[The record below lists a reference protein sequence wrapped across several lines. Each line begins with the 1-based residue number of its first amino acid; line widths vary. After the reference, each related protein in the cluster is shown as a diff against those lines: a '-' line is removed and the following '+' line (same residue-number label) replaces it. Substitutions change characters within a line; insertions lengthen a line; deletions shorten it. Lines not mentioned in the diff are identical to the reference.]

1 MPLWKTEVRSAFG
14 KNIQLAFWIAMFS
27 VNIYLGYYVL
37 GWHNTLYRSL
47 SLVTLHL
54 INFYGF
60 YSWLIPVYYQKK
72 KYVHAFIGGLL
83 LLALL
88 TPFRT
93 IIENN
98 FMISGRLINIEK
110 FGRLSFVLFTEITIA
125 AFASLMRL
133 ARDNEVN
140 KQHILAL
147 GKLHLESE
155 LRFLKAQMNPHF
167 LFNTINNIYSLTLMK
182 SDNAPEA
189 LLKLSGLLR
198 YLLYES
204 QEKVP
209 LGKEVNALHEYLVLF
224 QLKYEQQL
232 SLTITVSAKE
242 ERMVEP
248 HVLIPVLENALK
260 HSGVGLTEDAY
271 ATLTIHE
278 EDNHLVIESDNSK
291 TTLHVKHEQGGIGL
305 ANIQKRLNMAYPD
318 THVFEINESEK
329 RFSLLIKI
337 PLV

>member
-1 MPLWKTEVRSAFG
+1 MPLWKNEVRSAFG
-14 KNIQLAFWIAMFS
+14 KNIQLAFWITLLS
-27 VNIYLGYYVL
+27 GNIYLGYFVL

-47 SLVTLHL
+47 FIVTLHL

-88 TPFRT
+88 TPFRI

-98 FMISGRLINIEK
+98 FLISGRLMNLEK
-110 FGRLSFVLFTEITIA
+110 FGRLSFVLFTEVAIA

-133 ARDNEVN
+133 ARDNEVD
-140 KQHILAL
+140 KQQILAL
-147 GKLHLESE
+147 ERMHLESE

-182 SDNAPEA
+182 SDKAPEA
-189 LLKLSGLLR
+189 LLRLSGLLR

-232 SLTITVSAKE
+232 NVTLNVTANE

-248 HVLIPVLENALK
+248 LVLIPVLENALK
-260 HSGVGLTEDAY
+260 HSGVGLAEDAY
-271 ATLTIHE
+271 ALLTIYE
-278 EDNHLVIESDNSK
+278 EGNYLIIESNNSK
-291 TTLHVKHEQGGIGL
+291 TTLRVKHEQGGIGL
-305 ANIQKRLNMAYPD
+305 VNIQKRLNMAYPG
-318 THVFEINESEK
+318 THVLKIKDSGK
-329 RFSLLIKI
+329 HFSLRIKI
-337 PLV
+337 PRV